1 MKKIELLD
9 TTLREGEQSANVSF
23 TVDQKIEILKSL
35 DEFGVEFI
43 EIGHPIVSP
52 DVHDA
57 VQKISRIETKANKL
71 IHSRAMKEDIDLAHS
86 FDIEWIGIFFG
97 TSDLSLKY
105 KFGINKSEAIK
116 KIIDSV
122 KYAKDK
128 GIKLRFTAED
138 ATRTNID
145 YLIEVAQSVSDAGA
159 DRFSIADTVGILTPE
174 KTTNLVSKIVENID
188 IPVHIHCHNDFGLAV
203 ANSVS
208 GLLSGAQVAD
218 VTINGIGE
226 RSGIASLAEIALLL
240 KTQYNSENNWD
251 LSKIYKLSKKVER
264 MSGIFNSENKPIVGI
279 NAFTHKAG
287 LHSRAVIKDP
297 RTYEAFDPKI
307 IDRSRDISIDKY
319 SGIDA
324 LAFRLKSLN
333 VPHNKEQLF
342 EILKVIK
349 SHPEKRKFNDLEIL
363 ELADEILKVDI
374 KTYVPID
381 VEAILNI
388 ELNSA
393 VYTSRITRWLMSRNQ
408 VKDVYEVAGDYD
420 IIAHIN
426 ARSISDLNDIVEE
439 LRVKEGVLRT
449 HTRPVLKGYSIS
461 QN

>member
-1 MKKIELLD
+1 M
-9 TTLREGEQSANVSF
+9 
-23 TVDQKIEILKSL
+23 
-35 DEFGVEFI
+35 
-43 EIGHPIVSP
+43 
-52 DVHDA
+52 
-57 VQKISRIETKANKL
+57 
-71 IHSRAMKEDIDLAHS
+71 
-86 FDIEWIGIFFG
+86 
-97 TSDLSLKY
+97 
-105 KFGINKSEAIK
+105 
-116 KIIDSV
+116 
-122 KYAKDK
+122 
-128 GIKLRFTAED
+128 
-138 ATRTNID
+138 
-145 YLIEVAQSVSDAGA
+145 SDAGA

-240 KTQYNSENNWD
+240 KTQYNFENNWD

-333 VPHNKEQLF
+333 VPHNKEQLL

-349 SHPEKRKFNDLEIL
+349 SHPEKEN
-363 ELADEILKVDI
+363 
-374 KTYVPID
+374 
-381 VEAILNI
+381 
-388 ELNSA
+388 
-393 VYTSRITRWLMSRNQ
+393 LM
-408 VKDVYEVAGDYD
+408 
-420 IIAHIN
+420 I
-426 ARSISDLNDIVEE
+426 
-439 LRVKEGVLRT
+439 
-449 HTRPVLKGYSIS
+449 
-461 QN
+461 

>member
-1 MKKIELLD
+1 
-9 TTLREGEQSANVSF
+9 
-23 TVDQKIEILKSL
+23 
-35 DEFGVEFI
+35 
-43 EIGHPIVSP
+43 
-52 DVHDA
+52 
-57 VQKISRIETKANKL
+57 
-71 IHSRAMKEDIDLAHS
+71 MKEDIDLANS
-86 FDIEWIGIFFG
+86 FNIEWIGIFFG
-97 TSDLSLKY
+97 TSDLSLEH
-105 KFGINKSEAIK
+105 KFGINQSKAISR
-116 KIIDSV
+116 IIDAV

-128 GIKLRFTAED
+128 GLKLRFTAED
-138 ATRTNID
+138 ATRTNIN
-145 YLIEVAQSVSDAGA
+145 YLIEVAQSAEEAGA

-174 KTTNLVSKIVENID
+174 KTSVLIQEIKKNIN
-188 IPVHIHCHNDFGLAV
+188 IPIHIHCHNDFGLAV
-203 ANSVS
+203 ANSVAA
-208 GLLSGAQVAD
+208 LISGAQVAD

-226 RSGIASLAEIALLL
+226 RSGITSLAEISLLL
-240 KTQYNSENNWD
+240 KTQYNIGNKWD
-251 LSKIYKLSKKVER
+251 LSKIYQLSKKVER

-319 SGIDA
+319 SGLDA
-324 LAFRLKSLN
+324 LAFRLTSLN
-333 VPHNKEQLF
+333 VPHNKDQLS
-342 EILKVIK
+342 EILKEIK
-349 SHPEKRKFNDLEIL
+349 SHPEKRKFNDLELL

-381 VEAILNI
+381 VEAIINI

-420 IIAHIN
+420 IIVHIN
-426 ARSISDLNDIVEE
+426 AKSIKDLNDLVEE

-449 HTRPVLKGYSIS
+449 HTRPVLKGYSI
-461 QN
+461 NKNK

>member
-1 MKKIELLD
+1 
-9 TTLREGEQSANVSF
+9 
-23 TVDQKIEILKSL
+23 
-35 DEFGVEFI
+35 
-43 EIGHPIVSP
+43 
-52 DVHDA
+52 
-57 VQKISRIETKANKL
+57 
-71 IHSRAMKEDIDLAHS
+71 
-86 FDIEWIGIFFG
+86 
-97 TSDLSLKY
+97 
-105 KFGINKSEAIK
+105 
-116 KIIDSV
+116 
-122 KYAKDK
+122 
-128 GIKLRFTAED
+128 
-138 ATRTNID
+138 
-145 YLIEVAQSVSDAGA
+145 
-159 DRFSIADTVGILTPE
+159 
-174 KTTNLVSKIVENID
+174 
-188 IPVHIHCHNDFGLAV
+188 
-203 ANSVS
+203 
-208 GLLSGAQVAD
+208 
-218 VTINGIGE
+218 
-226 RSGIASLAEIALLL
+226 
-240 KTQYNSENNWD
+240 
-251 LSKIYKLSKKVER
+251 

-333 VPHNKEQLF
+333 VPHNKEQLL

>member
-1 MKKIELLD
+1 
-9 TTLREGEQSANVSF
+9 
-23 TVDQKIEILKSL
+23 
-35 DEFGVEFI
+35 
-43 EIGHPIVSP
+43 
-52 DVHDA
+52 
-57 VQKISRIETKANKL
+57 
-71 IHSRAMKEDIDLAHS
+71 
-86 FDIEWIGIFFG
+86 
-97 TSDLSLKY
+97 
-105 KFGINKSEAIK
+105 
-116 KIIDSV
+116 
-122 KYAKDK
+122 
-128 GIKLRFTAED
+128 
-138 ATRTNID
+138 
-145 YLIEVAQSVSDAGA
+145 
-159 DRFSIADTVGILTPE
+159 
-174 KTTNLVSKIVENID
+174 
-188 IPVHIHCHNDFGLAV
+188 
-203 ANSVS
+203 
-208 GLLSGAQVAD
+208 
-218 VTINGIGE
+218 
-226 RSGIASLAEIALLL
+226 
-240 KTQYNSENNWD
+240 
-251 LSKIYKLSKKVER
+251 
-264 MSGIFNSENKPIVGI
+264 MSGILNSENKPIVGI

-333 VPHNKEQLF
+333 VPHNKEQLL

-426 ARSISDLNDIVEE
+426 ARSISDLNDFVEE